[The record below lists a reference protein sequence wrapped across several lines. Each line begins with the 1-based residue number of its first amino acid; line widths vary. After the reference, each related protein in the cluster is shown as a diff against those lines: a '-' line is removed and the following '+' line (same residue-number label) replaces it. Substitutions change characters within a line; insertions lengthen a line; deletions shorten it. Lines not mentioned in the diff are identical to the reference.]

1 MREVEFCEISLGAE
15 VLIYMFAVPSMYLK
29 LFWLAWVYKLQN
41 YELYVIVLCR
51 QPICLQ
57 IVFHVPLSSD
67 CLGVHINL
75 PPFHSENLLCVRL
88 ACQPTTQQY
97 CSLILNQHQSLA
109 SQQYCFLITNQYQL
123 SATVKRTQRLQLNA
137 SKEKQICRSKFSKSA
152 LPSQM
157 HCYNSNASETSE
169 PWNFRH
175 ECKNWRDKPDSRDH
189 LEQTTDCTWI
199 SKTRI
204 EVEGVLAVPLGHVIQ
219 QGDEVCLIL
228 VSLRRL
234 SSQ

>member
-1 MREVEFCEISLGAE
+1 MREVEFCEILLGAE
-15 VLIYMFAVPSMYLK
+15 VLIYMFAVHSMYLVG
-29 LFWLAWVYKLQN
+29 LILRTA
-41 YELYVIVLCR
+41 ELWESYVIVLYML
-51 QPICLQ
+51 PICLQ
-57 IVFHVPLSSD
+57 IVFHVPWSSD
-67 CLGVHINL
+67 CLAMQINL
-75 PPFHSENLLCVRL
+75 PSFH
-88 ACQPTTQQY
+88 QK
-97 CSLILNQHQSLA
+97 ILE
-109 SQQYCFLITNQYQL
+109 
-123 SATVKRTQRLQLNA
+123 LNA

-152 LPSQM
+152 LPNQM

-175 ECKNWRDKPDSRDH
+175 ECKNWRDKPDSKDH